1 MKSAAID
8 IGTNSVLLLVADT
21 SEGKLRVI
29 HEEQRL
35 PRLGKGV
42 DTGKRLSKGSI
53 DRTIQVLIEYRKI
66 LNNHYPAVDNRVY
79 VTATSAARDASNR
92 EDFLKAVYDQ
102 TGWEVRLLSGEEEA
116 GLTYRGALSV
126 IDTDLSKKYFVLD
139 IGGGST
145 EFAVGY
151 GNSLSSA
158 LSLDMGCVRFTERYL
173 SGRPP
178 GKNEIKAAGREV
190 RNMISGLNQIPDE
203 SEMVGVAG
211 TVTALAGVEM
221 ELHSYDAEAMNGY
234 KMSKST
240 IKKLADRFSE
250 MTPDEIE
257 EQYPLFMKG
266 RGEVILAGLIIL
278 LEVMNR
284 SGHKSL
290 KVSTGGIQ
298 HGVIAEELI
307 K

>member
-1 MKSAAID
+1 MESAAID

-21 SEGKLRVI
+21 DNGKLRVI

-42 DTGKRLSKGSI
+42 DKDRTLSKDSI
-53 DRTIQVLIEYRKI
+53 DRTIRVLLEYRTMLSKR
-66 LNNHYPAVDNRVY
+66 YPAVDDRVY
-79 VTATSAARDASNR
+79 LTATSAARDASNR
-92 EDFLKAVYDQ
+92 EDFLKAIYDQ
-102 TGWEVRLLSGEEEA
+102 TGWEVRLLGGEEEA

-126 IDTDLSKKYFVLD
+126 IDTDISKKYFVLD

-173 SGRPP
+173 SGSPP
-178 GKNEIKAAGREV
+178 DENEIKAAGSEV
-190 RNMISGLNQIPDE
+190 RDMISGLDQIFEE

-211 TVTALAGVEM
+211 TVTALAGVVM
-221 ELHSYDAEAMNGY
+221 NLGSYDATLMNGY
-234 KMSKST
+234 RMTRQSIERLTENFSKM
-240 IKKLADRFSE
+240 RSE
-250 MTPDEIE
+250 EIE
-257 EQYPLFMKG
+257 KRYPLFMQG

-278 LEVMNR
+278 TEVMKW
-284 SGHKSL
+284 SGHEEL
-290 KVSTGGIQ
+290 NVSTGGIQ
-298 HGVIAEELI
+298 HGVIVEKHI